1 MAIMRQLAYEFVLPT
16 AVFLIDPDPWAPL
29 AVTRNGVRMRVQKPI
44 PGQNLIQVPETI
56 GNSGVDLNYTVMRV
70 EAEIED
76 SDPDSDW
83 RVAFAV
89 VTECMNWIRVFGRQY
104 LVGIIRTGT
113 NSVARGSLIIGPGNY
128 TNFGAFQSPIVVK
141 PLSKELWS
149 QIGDEL
155 TNCNIPTIPDL
166 MLCDAMLCLHERD
179 YLQAAILLGVT
190 AELELNAFIDD
201 LVSRQNEPLQ
211 KLYDERKFR
220 FGWKLNNVPE
230 ILGAESYKAHNER
243 HAGQLCKLW
252 DLRGQAVHRAKCE
265 VEEKDKAS
273 GKVQNVEVGFQ
284 HVSGFIYAVEDFLHW
299 TKLQRSRL
307 GLKTARP
314 FDSPI
319 KAMIG

>member
-1 MAIMRQLAYEFVLPT
+1 MADMRQRTYEFVVPSG
-16 AVFLIDPDPWAPL
+16 VYVIDIDPWDPL

-44 PGQNLIQVPETI
+44 ANQNLIQVPETI
-56 GNSGVDLNYTVMRV
+56 GNQGVDLRYTVMRV
-70 EAEIED
+70 EMEVED
-76 SDPDSDW
+76 GDPDPDW
-83 RVAFAV
+83 RVPFAV

-113 NSVARGSLIIGPGNY
+113 NSVARGSLISGPGNY

-141 PLSKELWS
+141 PLAKELWS

-155 TNCNIPTIPDL
+155 TNCNVPTIPDL

-201 LVSRQNEPLQ
+201 LVSRQSEPLQ
-211 KLYDERKFR
+211 KLYDERKYQ
-220 FGWKLNNVPE
+220 FGWKLNNLPE
-230 ILGAESYKAHNER
+230 ILGAESYKLHNER
-243 HAGQLCKLW
+243 HAGQLCKLY
-252 DLRGQAVHRAKCE
+252 DLRGQAVHRSKCE
-265 VEEKDKAS
+265 VEVQDTVT
-273 GKVQNVEVGFQ
+273 GKVQNVEIGFN
-284 HVSGFIYAVEDFLHW
+284 HVAGFIYAVQDFLHW